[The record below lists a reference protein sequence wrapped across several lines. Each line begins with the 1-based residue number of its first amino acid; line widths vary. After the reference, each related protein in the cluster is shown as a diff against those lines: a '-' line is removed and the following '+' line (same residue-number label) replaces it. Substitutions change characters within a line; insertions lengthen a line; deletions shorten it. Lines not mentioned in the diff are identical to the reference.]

1 MSPDAFLILRAEHS
15 SLAQRISE
23 KIEQADLQVS
33 VATALD
39 DPNDLDQREIIEA
52 AYRYA
57 RCVVYVEPQDE
68 VIPWIQSD
76 ASRTQRIYIVNV
88 DEVSDQVRILSVPKR
103 HVVNNYYTFSG
114 AIAELIGLI
123 KAEPER
129 ELPNGPLPDLV
140 SMSEPP
146 PTPTYDPVHTPAT
159 DVPTSELDPVYPPEP
174 DDLTESE
181 RLRGL
186 RKRIEMLK
194 ETTTR
199 SEDGSSLAIL
209 VITQGAERDTIYIT
223 HSPFVVGRAIESGS
237 DYAIHVDYV
246 SRRHFAIYLEHGDF
260 LVEDLNSSNGTW
272 VDGRRLERGGR
283 QVLHPGSEIG
293 VMNRL
298 TLTFQTNPDH

>member
-15 SLAQRISE
+15 TLAQRISE
-23 KIEQADLQVS
+23 KMEQAGLQVS

-39 DPNDLDQREIIEA
+39 DPNDLDQREIIEV
-52 AYRYA
+52 AYRDA
-57 RCVVYVEPQDE
+57 RCVVYVEPQEE

-123 KAEPER
+123 KAEPVR
-129 ELPNGPLPDLV
+129 ELSDESMPDSAPLG
-140 SMSEPP
+140 EPP
-146 PTPTYDPVHTPAT
+146 RTPIYDPHTPA
-159 DVPTSELDPVYPPEP
+159 DVPTTELDPVYPPDP

-186 RKRIEMLK
+186 RKRIALLK

-209 VITQGAERDTIYIT
+209 VITKGTERDTIYIT

-237 DYAIHVDYV
+237 DYAISLDYI
-246 SRRHFAIYLEHGDF
+246 SRRHFAIYLEDGDF
-260 LVEDLNSSNGTW
+260 VVEDLNSSNGTW

-283 QVLHPGSEIG
+283 QVLLPGSEIG

-298 TLTFQTNPDH
+298 ALTFQPSDDRR